1 MGGRPSEWPLTVC
14 IPLCT
19 ICLCFGFP
27 LSLPGGLLLAD
38 ALSTAMFLAHSEV
51 VLGMQAAAPVP
62 VPPPV
67 PPPVPVPSRQPP
79 PKKSPGSSA
88 GPGPGPRQ
96 REASR
101 ASIDSGFSERTLSRN
116 QQQEQQGEGEE
127 GGEKEGD
134 ALPAEE
140 DDEFAFHD
148 EDIDERAE
156 DIAEEVTI
164 TLTITLTL
172 PRSGVTDGWCHPTLP
187 CRCPP
192 RSTSTACCNTWCARS
207 VGACPSP

>member
-1 MGGRPSEWPLTVC
+1 MC

-62 VPPPV
+62 VPV
-67 PPPVPVPSRQPP
+67 PPMPVPSRQPP

-116 QQQEQQGEGEE
+116 QQQQQEQQGEGEE

-192 RSTSTACCNTWCARS
+192 RSTSTACCNTWCALS